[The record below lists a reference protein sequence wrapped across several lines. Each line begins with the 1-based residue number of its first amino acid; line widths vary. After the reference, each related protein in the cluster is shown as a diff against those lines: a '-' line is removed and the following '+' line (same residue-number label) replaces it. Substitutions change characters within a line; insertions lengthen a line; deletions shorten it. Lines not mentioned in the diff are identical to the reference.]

1 MGSPGPVIARK
12 YRYLIALAREKHF
25 GRAAASCHVSPST
38 LSTAIRDLE
47 TELGVAVV
55 ERGQHYAGLTAEGEQ
70 VLRYA
75 QLAAAQAESLDQ
87 ALAEL
92 REGGL
97 TGQVRIGVIPTAT
110 SAVAEYSAELARQH
124 PRLTLDILSLST
136 QEILERLHRF
146 ELDAGIVYLRS
157 ARGSDLE
164 VIPMWAEDHVLI
176 TAQLDAY
183 EGRDDMT
190 WAEAATLKLALL
202 TPDMQNRR
210 TIDETFASLG
220 VRPAPTLETN
230 SIISLLAHVYS
241 GGWSSIIPRSVL
253 EFIGLPEG
261 VAVLPLIEPEVAWA
275 TGLITIKRDP
285 ASPAVHA
292 IRKIA
297 TQFSVAFAKSEQP
310 F

>member
-1 MGSPGPVIARK
+1 MLARK
-12 YRYLIALAREKHF
+12 YHYLIALAREKHF

-47 TELGVAVV
+47 TELGVALV
-55 ERGQHYAGLTAEGEQ
+55 ERDQHFAGLTAEGEE

-75 QLAAAQAESLDQ
+75 HLAAAQADSLDQ
-87 ALAEL
+87 ALAQM

-97 TGQVRIGVIPTAT
+97 NGQVRIGVIPTAT
-110 SAVAEYSAELARQH
+110 SAVAEYSSELARQH

-136 QEILERLHRF
+136 QEILERMHRF

-157 ARGSDLE
+157 AHGGDLD

-176 TAQLDAY
+176 TAQLEAY
-183 EGRDDMT
+183 EGRNSMT
-190 WAEAATLKLALL
+190 WTEAARLKLALL

-220 VRPAPTLETN
+220 VRPAPTMETN

-261 VAVLPLIEPEVAWA
+261 VAVLPLVEPEVAWA
-275 TGLITIKRDP
+275 TGLITMKREP
-285 ASPAVHA
+285 LSPTVDA

-297 TQFSVAFAKSEQP
+297 MQFSAAFAKTE
-310 F
+310 

>member
-1 MGSPGPVIARK
+1 MIARK

-47 TELGVAVV
+47 AELGVAVV

-75 QLAAAQAESLDQ
+75 QLAAAQADALGQ

-92 REGGL
+92 KEGGL
-97 TGQVRIGVIPTAT
+97 TGRARIGVIPTAT

-124 PRLTLDILSLST
+124 PRLMLDILSLAT
-136 QEILERLHRF
+136 GEILERLHSF

-157 ARGSDLE
+157 AQVADLD
-164 VIPMWAEDHVLI
+164 VIPMWAENHVLI
-176 TAQLDAY
+176 TTAT
-183 EGRDDMT
+183 EGVAAGEAIT
-190 WAEAATLKLALL
+190 WCEAADLRLCLL

-210 TIDETFASLG
+210 TIDETFAG
-220 VRPAPTLETN
+220 IGAQPRPTMETN
-230 SIISLLAHVYS
+230 SIVSLLAHVSS

-253 EFIGLPEG
+253 DFIGLPDG
-261 VAVLPLIEPEVAWA
+261 VRVLRLVEPEVAWA
-275 TGLITIKRDP
+275 TGLVTVRRDP
-285 ASPAVHA
+285 VSPVVYA

-297 TQFSVAFAKSEQP
+297 IDFNLMFGKTE
-310 F
+310 